1 MNKNCNLELLLIAI
15 VLVLSSCSKEPL
27 QNVPKDI
34 ESQSAMQ
41 GVLPIKDLSLGSIKE
56 RNGMLVFQSIEHF
69 FKATEDISR
78 LNNLERLSFER
89 NLKFN
94 SFGTIADRFYDN
106 IDFEKFKDDN
116 TLRDFVS
123 RNSNMLMLENKGE
136 LGDLS
141 TFDRI
146 EEISI
151 LPADF
156 FDTERWLMNKDKMY
170 IIGNGIYKHFN
181 DGMVVATP
189 ANPNNNVNIEKLKN
203 ASLDSWKTF
212 ENNKDFFVYK
222 YDITDENVLSPS
234 TIANII
240 PIPDQPAPPNNNK
253 RIERIGYDKS
263 GKYRIR
269 VIMKCGIRSHYKIF
283 SKYPSGHSIRLS
295 TTVINERKGKMLIF
309 FTKWYN
315 THYYTNGNVN
325 VDVRYCGFN
334 TVKGNYDDIILRS
347 AESLDINYSLKDN
360 TWQKHI
366 TFIPVP
372 PIDIKAKKPW
382 IRIIDWRIKLNVEN
396 GAYLNQY

>member
-1 MNKNCNLELLLIAI
+1 
-15 VLVLSSCSKEPL
+15 
-27 QNVPKDI
+27 
-34 ESQSAMQ
+34 
-41 GVLPIKDLSLGSIKE
+41 
-56 RNGMLVFQSIEHF
+56 
-69 FKATEDISR
+69 
-78 LNNLERLSFER
+78 
-89 NLKFN
+89 
-94 SFGTIADRFYDN
+94 
-106 IDFEKFKDDN
+106 
-116 TLRDFVS
+116 
-123 RNSNMLMLENKGE
+123 
-136 LGDLS
+136 
-141 TFDRI
+141 
-146 EEISI
+146 
-151 LPADF
+151 
-156 FDTERWLMNKDKMY
+156 
-170 IIGNGIYKHFN
+170 
-181 DGMVVATP
+181 
-189 ANPNNNVNIEKLKN
+189 LKN

-222 YDITDENVLSPS
+222 YDITDENVLYPS

-269 VIMKCGIRSHYKIF
+269 VIMKCGIRSHYNIF

-347 AESLDINYSLKDN
+347 AESLNINYSLKDN

-372 PIDIKAKKPW
+372 PIDIKAKKP
-382 IRIIDWRIKLNVEN
+382 
-396 GAYLNQY
+396 